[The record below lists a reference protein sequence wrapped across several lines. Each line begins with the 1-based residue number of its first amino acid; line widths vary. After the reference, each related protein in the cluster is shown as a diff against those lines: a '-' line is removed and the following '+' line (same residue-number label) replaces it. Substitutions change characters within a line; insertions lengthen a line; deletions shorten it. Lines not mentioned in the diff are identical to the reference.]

1 MEVKVKDRQSLLDM
15 AVQTAGST
23 EAAFRLCEYNTESTV
38 FRHTNDLGITDTLQD
53 GQVLDTVPAENAE
66 TVRRYSAQ
74 NIEPATALSAEEMA
88 TLAQEG
94 INFMGVEIDFIVS

>member
-23 EAAFRLCEYNTESTV
+23 EAAFRLCV
-38 FRHTNDLGITDTLQD
+38 ANDLGITDTLQD

-94 INFMGVEIDFIVS
+94 INFMGIEIDFIVS